1 MKKTYLLLFILLSLF
16 FSCKKNSS
24 KKINVTSKNS
34 IEHAKGLS
42 IYEYDGFSIVK
53 ITNPWPNATKSFTY
67 VLNKEN
73 HILADSLKLYPVINV
88 PLKNIVVTST
98 TIIPYLELLGV
109 ENKLIGFPH
118 TNYISSAKTRKLIDA
133 GKVVNLGQNEQI
145 NFEKLIALSPELIVP
160 FGVDNSNPTLTK
172 IEKNGLK
179 VLIQGDWME
188 QTPLGKAEWIK
199 LYGALF
205 GKEKEAKT
213 HFDRIV
219 SNYKKALEL
228 TKNEINQPTMIN
240 GYMYQNQW
248 FVAKGDSWIAQF
260 IKDAKGNYLW
270 KNTKGTGSLALSF
283 EKVFEVGNNAD
294 IWISGDFKTLKE
306 LDASNPHYKK
316 FKAFQ
321 TGNVYTFE
329 NLKGAT
335 GGVIYYELGPS
346 RPDLILKDY
355 LKIIYPNKMKNYSF
369 TFAHKLE

>member
-1 MKKTYLLLFILLSLF
+1 MKKTYLVLFVLLSLV
-16 FSCKKNSS
+16 FSCKKDST
-24 KKINVTSKNS
+24 KTILVTPKNS
-34 IEHAKGLS
+34 IEHAKGLA

-73 HILADSLKLYPVINV
+73 NILADSLKSYPIINV

-98 TIIPYLELLGV
+98 TIIPFLELLGV

-118 TNYISSAKTRKLIDA
+118 TDYISSVKTRKLIDA

-145 NFEKLIALSPELIVP
+145 NFEKLIDLSPELIVP

-205 GKEKEAKT
+205 GKEKEAKA

-219 SNYKKALEL
+219 YNYKKALEL
-228 TKNEINQPTMIN
+228 TKNESNQPTMIN

-283 EKVFEVGNNAD
+283 ENVFEVGNKAD
-294 IWISGDFKTLKE
+294 IWISGDFKTLKD
-306 LDASNPHYKK
+306 LDASNPHYKE

-321 TGNVYTFE
+321 SGNVYTFE

-335 GGVIYYELGPS
+335 GGVIYYEMGPS

-369 TFAHKLE
+369 TFAHQLQ